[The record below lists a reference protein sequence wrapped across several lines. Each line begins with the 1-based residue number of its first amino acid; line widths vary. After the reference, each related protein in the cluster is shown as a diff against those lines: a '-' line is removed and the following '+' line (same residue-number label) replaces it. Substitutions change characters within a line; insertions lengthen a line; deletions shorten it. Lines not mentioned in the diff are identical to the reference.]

1 MEAVMR
7 SSSVVCALA
16 LAGAAL
22 FVAEAQAGEVRVT
35 LTGVEA
41 RGGQILA
48 SLQTETQ
55 FMQGRGAYNQI
66 APSPTQPG
74 AVVLVFP
81 NVAPGDYALSAM
93 HDADGDYQMKRMESG
108 MPAEGW
114 AMSHGGAITGP
125 PSFAV
130 NKITVTDAPLSLT
143 EQVYYPY
150 VPPAAH

>member
-1 MEAVMR
+1 MRRFLLIGAV
-7 SSSVVCALA
+7 SAVCVLF
-16 LAGAAL
+16 AGAAD
-22 FVAEAQAGEVRVT
+22 AGEVRVT

-48 SLQTETQ
+48 ALQTEGQ
-55 FMQGRGAYNQI
+55 FLQGQGAYNQV
-66 APSPTQPG
+66 APSPAQPG

-81 NVAPGDYALSAM
+81 NVAPGEYALTAM
-93 HDADGDYQMKRMESG
+93 HDEDGNYQMKMLESG

-114 AMSHGGAITGP
+114 AMSHGGALTGP

-130 NKITVTDAPLSLT
+130 NKITVTDAPLSLR
-143 EQVYYPY
+143 EQIYYPY